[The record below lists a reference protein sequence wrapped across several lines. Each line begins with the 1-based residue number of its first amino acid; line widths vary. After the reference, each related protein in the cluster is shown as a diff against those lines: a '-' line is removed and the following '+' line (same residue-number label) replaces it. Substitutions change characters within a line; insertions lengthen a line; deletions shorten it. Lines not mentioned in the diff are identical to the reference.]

1 MAWSLTRNI
10 LPVLNILFLSC
21 SYFHKVNPEFQSEL
35 QGKKGPGGEM
45 ISLLHISVVFFFLM
59 LSSVVD
65 LKNVHLH
72 WISLCMNKL
81 CHVGKDPYNRVPTI
95 NPFYFLN

>member
-1 MAWSLTRNI
+1 MGIIYHAYGVWPPPFCVDFLIFYLYYMAWSLTWNI

-45 ISLLHISVVFFFLM
+45 ISLLHISVLFF
-59 LSSVVD
+59 
-65 LKNVHLH
+65 
-72 WISLCMNKL
+72 
-81 CHVGKDPYNRVPTI
+81 
-95 NPFYFLN
+95 